1 MQLETKAEISKATLS
16 LLVIVSWLFLSGLVV
31 LVLCVGFE
39 VNPFQE
45 RTTGFLIAAFTGL
58 IGVAAILVLLNVA
71 TNISLIADTKLS
83 ELKIETGQGALR
95 KWLLAFLAF
104 TVVAAGLIAG
114 GTYLSKEKYLN
125 VVQRQ
130 ANEVLRENGS
140 LLEEIS
146 GLLAANKNE
155 DYRRI
160 YDILTFLR
168 DQRHDLPQLSLIY
181 SGKFGDKAALFMVGP
196 YDYQDWDKQG
206 YVGKYYGCKQNV
218 DCDYLKKFFAGEKT
232 NTLTKYTLR
241 DDQFYIYIPYTGKGA
256 RFVLLFER
264 VNSYGKIGS

>member
-16 LLVIVSWLFLSGLVV
+16 LLVIVTWLFLSGLVV

-71 TNISLIADTKLS
+71 TNISLIADAKLS
-83 ELKIETGQGALR
+83 ELKIEPRQGALR

-104 TVVAAGLIAG
+104 TVAAAGLIAG
-114 GTYLSKEKYLN
+114 GTYFSKEKYLN

-130 ANEVLRENGS
+130 ASEVLKENGN

-146 GLLAANKNE
+146 LLLVSNKTE
-155 DYRRI
+155 DYQRI
-160 YDILTFLR
+160 TEILTFLR
-168 DQRHDLPQLSLIY
+168 DQRGDFPQVSLIY
-181 SGKFGDKAALFMVGP
+181 SAKFGDKAAL
-196 YDYQDWDKQG
+196 YDINPFWVEEWEKKG
-206 YVGKYYGCKQNV
+206 YEKSYYRCQRGV
-218 DCDYLKKFFAGEKT
+218 DCDYLAKFFAGQET
-232 NTLTKYTLR
+232 GVLRKYTLR

-264 VNSYGKIGS
+264 VNNYGKIGS